1 MLSLIDCRLL
11 QVEADLRRPVEAVR
25 TAATHRPE
33 DGNQNRA
40 GEHGRRPAP
49 GRRRTAASSP
59 GATRHRLVVA
69 RAASRPAQTER
80 RHLQVEQVNGGKEV
94 ECICNAH
101 DWPF

>member
-11 QVEADLRRPVEAVR
+11 QVETDIRRPVEAVR

-59 GATRHRLVVA
+59 GAARHRLVVA
-69 RAASRPAQTER
+69 RAAARPAQAER
-80 RHLQVEQVNGGKEV
+80 CHLQVEQVDGRKKV
-94 ECICNAH
+94 ACMCNA
-101 DWPF
+101 

>member
-11 QVEADLRRPVEAVR
+11 QIEADLRRLVETVR
-25 TAATHRPE
+25 AATTYRPE

-49 GRRRTAASSP
+49 GRRRTAASSS
-59 GATRHRLVVA
+59 GAARHRLVVA

-80 RHLQVEQVNGGKEV
+80 RHLQVEQVAGGKEV
-94 ECICNAH
+94 ACMRNAQN
-101 DWPF
+101 